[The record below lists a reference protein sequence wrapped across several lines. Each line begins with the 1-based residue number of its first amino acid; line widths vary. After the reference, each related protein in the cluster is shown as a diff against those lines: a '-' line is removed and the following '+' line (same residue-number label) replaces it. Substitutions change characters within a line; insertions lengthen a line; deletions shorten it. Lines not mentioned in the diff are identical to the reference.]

1 MNNEEQDQDFGKLQH
16 LLKLKRYEQPH
27 PRYFS
32 GFSGQVLSRI
42 RANRSTSRSGAVREF
57 VSRTPWL
64 RRLWRAIEAQPA
76 VSGTV
81 ATVACGLMVTGAFFM
96 EATTPPSLNAVAL
109 DQGNGDRNNLAPAPA
124 LGGNFA
130 TTEPQLVT
138 SSTNLSP
145 LPTGPVATGLN
156 LFQRQIEVM
165 PAASG
170 TSLLQ
175 K

>member
-1 MNNEEQDQDFGKLQH
+1 MNSEEQDQDFGKLQH

-32 GFSGQVLSRI
+32 DFSGQVLSRI
-42 RANRSTSRSGAVREF
+42 RADRSGSRSGAVREF

-76 VSGTV
+76 VSGTI

-109 DQGNGDRNNLAPAPA
+109 DQGNGDRNNLAPAPG
-124 LGGNFA
+124 LGSNFA
-130 TTEPQLVT
+130 TTAPQLV

-145 LPTGPVATGLN
+145 LPTGPN
-156 LFQRQIEVM
+156 PFQRQIEVM
-165 PAASG
+165 PAASR
-170 TSLLQ
+170 TSLL
-175 K
+175 KK